1 MARPKRD
8 ADQAP
13 ETETAVTAETES
25 EENAAPL
32 ESKKIKIKA
41 FKVYTSRGRRLAGDV
56 DDFPAS
62 EADYLI
68 ANGDAVECS

>member
-13 ETETAVTAETES
+13 ESEPAATAEPES
-25 EENAAPL
+25 EASAAPV

-56 DDFPAS
+56 DDFPAD
-62 EADYLI
+62 EADTLI
-68 ANGDAVECS
+68 ANEEAEEWK